1 MNPIMRRHYVSIGW
15 RIVWMLVAF
24 AVAVYFQQ
32 KTLTVAAARIMP
44 DLALSQM
51 QVGWLQWAFVA
62 SYACLQVPGGIIGQ
76 RIGARRTLL
85 VTGVLAVAASTAM
98 PIAPFILTGAG
109 LFSALVLAQL
119 AMGAAHAPFFPV
131 SAGVMR
137 EWLPGRRWG
146 FAQGIQIT
154 GCQLGAALAPPIVV
168 LLTQRLGWQSAL
180 LWIAIPPL
188 GLVLAWG
195 WYVRDR
201 PSEHPSVSSYELMR
215 LGRDAAK
222 PIAPNVRSRDV
233 ASLLCN
239 RDIAL
244 LTSSYICMNYVF
256 FLLSNWSFLYLIQE
270 RHFTILQSGW
280 LASLPPIGAAL
291 GAGIGGGLV
300 DRLCA
305 RVGLRW
311 GCRLIPLMALPMAG
325 VLLLIVASTR
335 NSFLAVAALVMCF
348 MCVELTEGSYWATA
362 MRVGQSNTMA
372 AAGIVNTGGNLGGVM
387 GIPIV
392 AYLSG
397 HQSWNSAFWLGI
409 MFSLVAAI
417 AWLGIDGGRSTLDQ
431 QR

>member
-1 MNPIMRRHYVSIGW
+1 MRRYHVSIGW
-15 RIVWMLVAF
+15 RIVWMLVAM
-24 AVAVYFQQ
+24 AIAVYFQQ
-32 KTLTVAAARIMP
+32 RTLTVAAARIMP

-62 SYACLQVPGGIIGQ
+62 SYACLQMPGGIIGQ
-76 RIGARRTLL
+76 RFGARRTLI
-85 VTGVLAVAASTAM
+85 VTGVLAVAASTAT
-98 PIAPFILTGAG
+98 PIAPFILTGTG

-131 SAGVMR
+131 SAGVMQ

-154 GCQLGAALAPPIVV
+154 GCQLGAALAPPVIV

-180 LWIAIPPL
+180 LWISIPPL

-201 PSEHPSVSSYELMR
+201 PSEHASVSSYELKE
-215 LGRDAAK
+215 LEGEATQPVAYNIHGR
-222 PIAPNVRSRDV
+222 NVATLICD
-233 ASLLCN
+233 
-239 RDIAL
+239 RDIVL

-280 LASLPPIGAAL
+280 LASLPPLGAAL

-300 DRLCA
+300 DKLCA

-311 GCRLIPLMALPMAG
+311 GCRLIPLTALPMAG
-325 VLLLIVASTR
+325 MLLLIVASSG
-335 NSFLAVAALVMCF
+335 NSLLAVAALAMCF

-362 MRVGQSNTMA
+362 MRVARPNTMA
-372 AAGIVNTGGNLGGVM
+372 AAGIVNMGGNLGGVM

-397 HQSWNSAFWLGI
+397 HGSWNSAFWIGTL
-409 MFSLVAAI
+409 FSVLAAI
-417 AWLGIDGGRSTLDQ
+417 AWLGIDGRRSILDQ
-431 QR
+431 HP